1 MYHERI
7 LELVKFKN
15 ILGFIS
21 VVFDTHVVVDSES
34 FFERLVISIA
44 IVDVVVVGVQPL
56 LVPLRLT
63 DLRARKGDSKR
74 LVFYTLRSMP
84 FQLVLG
90 VKTTETVKTDV
101 NYMCV

>member
-34 FFERLVISIA
+34 LFERLVISVA
-44 IVDVVVVGVQPL
+44 IVDIVVVGVQPL
-56 LVPLRLT
+56 LVPFRFTYLGT
-63 DLRARKGDSKR
+63 RKGDTKR
-74 LVFYTLRSMP
+74 RVFYTLRSMP
-84 FQLVLG
+84 FYLFLV
-90 VKTTETVKTDV
+90 VKTAVTVKTDV
-101 NYMCV
+101 